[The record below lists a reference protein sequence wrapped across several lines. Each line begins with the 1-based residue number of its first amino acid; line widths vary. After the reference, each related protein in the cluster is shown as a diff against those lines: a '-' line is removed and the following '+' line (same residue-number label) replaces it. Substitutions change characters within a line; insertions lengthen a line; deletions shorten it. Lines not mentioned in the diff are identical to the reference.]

1 MANLLYKLREIGSTK
16 ELCFKVIGDYKR
28 VEISEWIS
36 GECMSKNVFLIKAAR
51 GIWNNSIGMGY
62 VPCESE
68 YACVDFAETKKAE
81 RKRLKKQRTKAAMT
95 GFDKLHIKYEKQ
107 RKAFA
112 KPLYAEM
119 NYALSA

>member
-1 MANLLYKLREIGSTK
+1 MANLLYKLRAVDSTK
-16 ELCFKVIGDYKR
+16 ELYFKVIGPGMPGLR
-28 VEISEWIS
+28 VEISEWES
-36 GECMSKNVFLIKAAR
+36 GDCVSKNVFLIKAAR

-81 RKRLKKQRTKAAMT
+81 RKRHRKQRVKKAMT
-95 GFDKLHIKYEKQ
+95 DFDKMKVSSKKMAKQ
-107 RKAFA
+107 
-112 KPLYAEM
+112 